1 MNISAP
7 FIRRPI
13 ATALLMAGL
22 LLGGLV
28 SYRLLPVAALPN
40 VNYPTI
46 QITAQLPGAD
56 PQTMASSVATPLEQQ
71 LSQIPGLTQL
81 TSTSALGVTTLS
93 AQFELSRTVD
103 SAATDVLA
111 AINAASPYLP
121 VGIPYPPTIRK
132 VNPADTPV
140 LLLALTSDTL
150 PLTTVDAYAENILLP
165 KLSTVSG
172 VGFIGIGGQQKP
184 AIRIQ
189 VNPQALA
196 ARGISLEDVRTV
208 IGQSNVDLPK
218 GTLNSPSQIFT
229 LNTNDQLLKPDAYND
244 LVIAYRNGSPVRIRD
259 VGKAIEGPENDL
271 LGGWLGH
278 HPAVVLAIQRVPGA
292 NVIETVDRI
301 KAMLPQLEAS
311 IPPGIKVSIASDRT
325 TTIRASVADVQ
336 FTLMLTVALVVMV
349 IFVFLRNF
357 WATVIPA
364 VTVPLSL
371 IGTFAVLYELGYS
384 LDNLS
389 LMALSIG
396 VGFVVDDAVVVI
408 ENIVRHFEAGL
419 SPTEAALKGSEEIG
433 FTIVSITLSLIAVF
447 IPLFLMGGYVGKLFQ
462 EFAIAIS
469 VSLVLSL
476 VISLTLTPMMCARLL
491 KDESHKRHGRIYLL
505 FERGFDALLGLYER
519 GLKIA
524 LRHRFVTLMVMLG
537 TVVLTGYLYVVIPKG
552 FFPQQDTG
560 MILGITEGAQN
571 ISFPAMVQRQQAL
584 VETLLKDPA
593 IESVSHYV
601 GPGGPT
607 ATLNQGRV
615 FIVLKPL
622 AQRGVSADEVIRRL
636 GPQLA
641 RTQGISLYLQAAQDI
656 TIGARLSKT
665 QYQYSLYDA
674 DANEL
679 THWAGVFLDKLKTLP
694 GVTDVASDQANSGV
708 MLNVTTNREVASSYG
723 IQPATIDNTL
733 DDAFGQRIVSTMFTP
748 LNQFHV
754 VLEVSPEFQYGPD
767 SLSGIYVPSSAG
779 QQVPLTTLTNQETK
793 AAPIV
798 INHQG
803 MFPAATISFNLQPG
817 ASLGNVVAAVEQ
829 FAKDS
834 HKPASLVT
842 SSQGNAQA
850 FQSSLSGTPL
860 LIAASL
866 IVIYIIVGVLYES
879 TIHPLTILSTL
890 PSAGIGALLLLM
902 AVHLDLSVIAII
914 GIILL
919 IGIVKKNGIMLVDFA
934 LEVER
939 REGASAE
946 ESIYRAC
953 IMRFRPILMT
963 TMAALLGGVPLMLG
977 AGSGAE
983 LRQPLG
989 YTIVGGLLLSQL
1001 LTLYTTPV
1009 VYFYLDR
1016 LGNWLKR
1023 GRGAAHAPAAEAT
1036 ASTPDPV
1043 V

>member
-1 MNISAP
+1 MNFSAP
-7 FIRRPI
+7 FINRPI
-13 ATALLMAGL
+13 ATILLMAGL
-22 LLGGLV
+22 LLCGLAT
-28 SYRLLPVAALPN
+28 YPLLPVAALPN

-46 QITAQLPGAD
+46 LVTAQLPGAD
-56 PQTMASSVATPLEQQ
+56 PQTMASTVATPLEQQ

-81 TSTSALGVTTLS
+81 TSSSALGVTTLS

-103 SAATDVLA
+103 SAAVDVLA
-111 AINAASPYLP
+111 AINAASPFLP
-121 VGIPYPPTIRK
+121 IGIPYPPTIRK
-132 VNPADTPV
+132 VNPADTPIV
-140 LLLALTSDTL
+140 VLALTSDSL

-165 KLSTVSG
+165 KISQVSG
-172 VGFIGIGGQQKP
+172 VGLVGIGGQQKP
-184 AIRIQ
+184 AIRVQ

-208 IGQSNVDLPK
+208 LGQANVDLPK
-218 GTLNSPSQIFT
+218 GTLNSPRETFT
-229 LNTNDQLLKPDAYND
+229 LNTNDQLLKPEAYDD
-244 LVIAYRNGSPVRIRD
+244 LIIAYRSGSPVRIRD
-259 VGKAIEGPENDL
+259 IGKAVEGPENNL
-271 LGGWLGH
+271 MAGWFNKQR
-278 HPAVVLAIQRVPGA
+278 AVILAIQRVPGA

-301 KAMLPQLEAS
+301 KALLPQLEAS
-311 IPPGIKVSIASDRT
+311 IPPAIKVSIVADRT
-325 TTIRASVADVQ
+325 LTIRASVADVQ
-336 FTLMLTVALVVMV
+336 FTLILTVALVVMV
-349 IFVFLRNF
+349 IFIFLRNF

-371 IGTFAVLYELGYS
+371 IGTFAVMYELGYS

-408 ENIVRHFEAGL
+408 ENIVRHIEDGL
-419 SPTEAALKGSEEIG
+419 SPMEAALKGSSEIG

-462 EFAIAIS
+462 EFAIAIT

-476 VISLTLTPMMCARLL
+476 IISLTLTPMMCARLL
-491 KDESHKRHGRIYLL
+491 KNETHKRHGRLYLL
-505 FERGFDALLGLYER
+505 FERGFDGLLALYER

-524 LRHRFVTLMVMLG
+524 LRHRFVTLLVMLG
-537 TVVLTGYLYVVIPKG
+537 TIVVTGYLYVIIPKG

-560 MILGITEGAQN
+560 MIVGITEAAQN

-584 VETLLKDPA
+584 VDTVLKDPA
-593 IESVSHYV
+593 VESVSNYI

-622 AQRGVSADEVIRRL
+622 AERGVSADQVIRRL
-636 GPQLA
+636 APELA
-641 RTQGISLYLQAAQDI
+641 KTEGIRLYLQAAQDI

-665 QYQYSLYDA
+665 QYQYTLSDA
-674 DANEL
+674 DSNEL
-679 THWAGVFLDKLKTLP
+679 NHWAAIFLDKIKTIP
-694 GVTDVASDQANSGV
+694 GVTDVASYQQNAGQ
-708 MLNVTTNREVASSYG
+708 MLNVTANREVASSYG
-723 IQPATIDNTL
+723 ILPATIDNTL
-733 DDAFGQRIVSTMFTP
+733 DDAFGQRIVSTMFTE
-748 LNQFHV
+748 LNQYHV
-754 VLEVSPEFQYGPD
+754 VLEVAPEFQYGPEA
-767 SLSGIYVPSSAG
+767 LNGIYVGSSTG
-779 QQVPLTTLTNQETK
+779 QQVPLSTLVSTSIK

-803 MFPAATISFNLQPG
+803 MFPAATISFNLEPG
-817 ASLGNVVAAVEQ
+817 VALGDAVAAIRQFEQ
-829 FAKDS
+829 QS
-834 HKPASLVT
+834 NKPASLAT
-842 SSQGNAQA
+842 SFQGNAQA
-850 FQSSLSGTPL
+850 FQSSLSGTPV
-860 LIAASL
+860 LIAAAL
-866 IVIYIIVGVLYES
+866 IVIYIILGVLYES
-879 TIHPLTILSTL
+879 TIHPITILSTL

-939 REGASAE
+939 SEKVSPE

-953 IMRFRPILMT
+953 TLRFRPILMT

-977 AGSGAE
+977 TGNGAE

-989 YTIVGGLLLSQL
+989 YTIVGGLLLSQI

-1009 VYFYLDR
+1009 VYLYLDR
-1016 LGNWLKR
+1016 LGSWLQGLRR
-1023 GRGAAHAPAAEAT
+1023 GTSAPVAENPSA
-1036 ASTPDPV
+1036 
-1043 V
+1043 